1 MNRSALLGVSCLFVI
16 ACGSAEP
23 RSGFENGTNGGETPA
38 PGDTPGSQQGPGFE
52 NGQPPEEQKPPAA
65 PPEPVTVVYG
75 HSATQLYKL
84 DPVTK
89 AVSVVGTFDCSNQ
102 ITDIA
107 IDGAS
112 NAYAT
117 SFGAFYKLDLNT
129 AKCSLLASGDYPN
142 SLSFV
147 PKGTLDA
154 NVEALVGYL
163 GDEYVR
169 IDTNSGSLKSI
180 GSLSGGYVS
189 SGDIVSVTG
198 GGTFLT
204 AKNFGC
210 ADCLLQ
216 IDPATGNMVQN
227 YGSVGFGSVF
237 GIAYW
242 GGTVYGFTDAGDLF
256 EITMQNGKVSTK
268 TITIAS
274 KPSGLSFWGAGSST
288 SVPVASPDGKT
299 TFPIK

>member
-1 MNRSALLGVSCLFVI
+1 MKRSALLGCLALFAI

-23 RSGFENGTNGGETPA
+23 RSGFENGSKDGTPT
-38 PGDTPGSQQGPGFE
+38 PGDGSNSQQGPGFE
-52 NGQPPEEQKPPAA
+52 NGQPPPDQTKPPAP

-107 IDGAS
+107 IDGTS
-112 NAYAT
+112 TAYAT
-117 SFGAFYKLDLNT
+117 SFGAFYTLDLNT
-129 AKCSLLASGDYPN
+129 AKCSLVSSGDYPN

-147 PKGTLDA
+147 PKGTLDP

-169 IDTNSGSLKSI
+169 IDTTTGSLKSI
-180 GSLSGGYVS
+180 GSLSGGYTS
-189 SGDIVSVTG
+189 SGDIVSVIG

-204 AKNFGC
+204 AKNISC

-256 EITMQNGKVSTK
+256 EITMQNGKVTTK
-268 TITIAS
+268 TIAIAQ